1 MKPGRKILAFIIFIA
16 VLIIGIQIYWNYIQY
31 SNNRIQ
37 VIKEIQSILDNVSRE
52 YDKNFFQLPG
62 LTDGG
67 MKVEVEHG
75 DGESIQTIIDEV
87 LAEIQNKNLID
98 SGDTTSPEISYKVI
112 VAEPDLNK
120 YRELLQQELRA
131 HGYKMDFS
139 LKIIENDK
147 VSDSLGSIPANFDI
161 ITACSLLSSLNPD
174 SYIYMYYSNPV
185 LPSLLKGITGIVLS
199 LILCGIVFFALYN
212 LMFIINKQ
220 KEISEIKNDF
230 INNVTHEFKTPIA
243 TVSSALEAIKLFN
256 NENLSDKSK
265 HYLDISENQLKKL
278 NHLVEKIMETSLLEN
293 SRLELEFKNTD
304 LIKLIKDNVERHR
317 LNTSKEILFDSNV
330 EILEREADPFHFE
343 NAVSNLLD
351 NAIKYGGNKIEV
363 SVTDAEENTKIMVK
377 DNGAGI
383 PAQDQPYI
391 FDKFYRST
399 TKNIHNVK
407 GFGIGLYYT
416 RNIIEK
422 HNGTIELTDANK
434 FLISLWKK

>member
-161 ITACSLLSSLNPD
+161 ITASSLLSSLNPD

>member
-161 ITACSLLSSLNPD
+161 ITASSLLSSLNPD

-391 FDKFYRST
+391 FDKFYRIT

>member
-131 HGYKMDFS
+131 HGYKMNFS

-161 ITACSLLSSLNPD
+161 ITASSLLSSLNPD

-278 NHLVEKIMETSLLEN
+278 NHLVEIIMETSLLEN

-330 EILEREADPFHFE
+330 EILEREADPFYFE

-407 GFGIGLYYT
+407 GLV
-416 RNIIEK
+416 
-422 HNGTIELTDANK
+422 
-434 FLISLWKK
+434 

>member
-161 ITACSLLSSLNPD
+161 ITASSLLSSLNPD

-317 LNTSKEILFDSNV
+317 LNSSKEILFDSNV